1 MEDDDFTDS
10 YVPENENDLHNDD
23 DSEEEFQKYAE
34 DENDE
39 YFSLD
44 KDQVKVEAQD
54 SDSDEPLKPKSKR
67 GPGRPRKIAKNVL
80 HRPKRNYVKSGK
92 PRKYAKLKIKKV
104 KIGSNFFPI
113 FFRFRKSVSKVSSS
127 KPSEASVET
136 KCRHCDKDFPSK
148 NRAYVHERE
157 VHLAGKCYCP
167 SCFLPF
173 NTTYDLID
181 HMDAEHPEMD
191 KNGVQLLL

>member
-1 MEDDDFTDS
+1 MTDS

-23 DSEEEFQKYAE
+23 DSEEEFQ

-67 GPGRPRKIAKNVL
+67 GPGRPRKNAKNVL

-92 PRKYAKLKIKKV
+92 PRKYARLKIKKV

-113 FFRFRKSVSKVSSS
+113 FSPSESLFRKSPPPSPQ
-127 KPSEASVET
+127 KPVLKPNAGTATKISRRKIELTFTSE
-136 KCRHCDKDFPSK
+136 KCTWPGNATAPVAFYPST
-148 NRAYVHERE
+148 
-157 VHLAGKCYCP
+157 P
-167 SCFLPF
+167 PM
-173 NTTYDLID
+173 I
-181 HMDAEHPEMD
+181 
-191 KNGVQLLL
+191 